1 MDQADDTLSK
11 IVFSENNAIEQKY
24 DPNYTAVET
33 ILTEEM
39 ELYMIGEQDLDTT
52 MKNFEERR
60 AEVIG

>member
-1 MDQADDTLSK
+1 MLSK
-11 IVFSENNAIEQKY
+11 IVFSGNNVIEQKY
-24 DPNYTAVET
+24 DPNYTKVET

-60 AEVIG
+60 AEILK